1 MTDPSAA
8 VEWII
13 DGQALRVTSSTGRDS
28 IIEAIRAVCD
38 DPRFRPGLDLLI
50 DARALERA
58 AQQLSPPL
66 VRGRAFEIRALG
78 FRRCA
83 VVAAPSPSHVGL
95 ANMFAT
101 YADQAGVDARVF
113 TEIDEAL
120 GWLRISGHGRSV
132 LVAEAESRSGREDAA
147 ADTEA
152 RLARI
157 LELLRT
163 LLGPMP
169 VGLGPIRAERSSE
182 WTDAQRAAY
191 AELRTEAGAEEPGGP
206 KEPGLE

>member
-1 MTDPSAA
+1 MSDAPAA

-13 DGQALRVTSSTGRDS
+13 DGQALRVTSGTGRDS
-28 IIEAIRAVCD
+28 IIEAIRDVCD

-58 AQQLSPPL
+58 PQQLSPPL

-83 VVAAPSPSHVGL
+83 LVAAPSPSQVGL

-101 YADQAGVDARVF
+101 YADQAGVDTRVF
-113 TEIDEAL
+113 TKVDEAL
-120 GWLRISGHGRSV
+120 GWLRITGQGRAALLS
-132 LVAEAESRSGREDAA
+132 EAESRRGRPDAA

-163 LLGPMP
+163 FLGSTP
-169 VGLGPIRAERSSE
+169 VGVGPIRTERSSE

-191 AELRTEAGAEEPGGP
+191 GELRKEAGADEPAGQREPGSD
-206 KEPGLE
+206 

>member
-1 MTDPSAA
+1 MGDPRDA
-8 VEWII
+8 VEWIV

-58 AQQLSPPL
+58 PQQLSPPL

-83 VVAAPSPSHVGL
+83 VVAAAAPVQVGL

-101 YADQAGVDARVF
+101 YADQAGVDTRVF
-113 TEIDEAL
+113 TKIEEAES
-120 GWLRISGHGRSV
+120 WLRITGHGRSAILSEALGRTGRQDAV
-132 LVAEAESRSGREDAA
+132 VDAE
-147 ADTEA
+147 T

-157 LELLRT
+157 RELLRAF
-163 LLGPMP
+163 LQPMP
-169 VGLGPIRAERSSE
+169 VGQGPIRTERSAE
-182 WTDAQRAAY
+182 WTEAQREAY
-191 AELRTEAGAEEPGGP
+191 AELRKEAEAEEAG
-206 KEPGLE
+206 